1 MTEDKLGDSYDI
13 VKRSLLQ
20 WLGGEWSVHPMLT
33 ATPSKGEAA
42 FVSAYTNL
50 VGATIISSTVFTQNN
65 RQPWLA
71 PAHSCLGNLFL
82 DPDKGLTL
90 NRRPSPQQ
98 LSADELVEITKG
110 RSQALTVIFD
120 QSFDRRDRR
129 EQKILEK
136 LGYLSSPGACAFASV
151 SHACFIIA
159 GERSLVTQARSR
171 VIAESGL
178 PECRLTIVH

>member
-13 VKRSLLQ
+13 VKRSLLR

-33 ATPSKGEAA
+33 AAPSKGEAA
-42 FVSAYTNL
+42 FVSAYESL
-50 VGATIISSTVFTQNN
+50 VGASVISSTVLTRSN
-65 RQPWLA
+65 RQCCLA
-71 PAHSCLGNLFL
+71 PARSCLGNLFL

-90 NRRPSPQQ
+90 KKPSPQH
-98 LSADELVEITKG
+98 LSADELVEITKD

-120 QSFDRRDRR
+120 QSFDRREQR

-136 LGYLSSPGACAFASV
+136 LGHLSSLGTCAFAYV

-171 VIAESGL
+171 VITESGL
-178 PECRLTIVH
+178 PECRLTSAQ